1 MNTKIFLII
10 LASAFGL
17 IIVGAIVGG
26 IMESQGTLTKETI
39 GPKGITAI
47 QLIYFTLFCI
57 MGFALVPIVI
67 RYFIVMQIKIGN
79 EELFL
84 IQWLQTHEHAVVYGF
99 WSLFVIGLCIAVP
112 AAIKDGFFK

>member
-26 IMESQGTLTKETI
+26 IMESHGTFTEETI
-39 GPKGITAI
+39 GPKGITVI
-47 QLIYFTLFCI
+47 QIIYFILFCI

-67 RYFIVMQIKIGN
+67 RYFIAMQIKIGN
-79 EELFL
+79 GELFL
-84 IQWLQTHEHAVVYGF
+84 IKWLQAHEQGVIYGF